1 MKTIGFIGYGQMN
14 RMLVEG
20 FLQAGAL
27 DPGQIIISNRT
38 RDKVTPLIERYPEV
52 ILAQNNLEAA
62 RGSDLIII
70 GVKPLETVSVLKE
83 IGCITGEEKHIIS
96 IAACIS
102 TDLIAKFHHGKITR
116 ILPSVC
122 STVGEGISLCYH
134 HSSVDTDSARYIEE
148 LFSSISTV
156 KAVDEDQ
163 FEPAGDLMSCAPA
176 LLSRIFLEFA
186 SAGSRHSSLTIDECL
201 EMVIST
207 VFGTALML
215 QDGVS
220 PEDLITRVAT
230 PGGITEEGV
239 KILERDMPA
248 VFDKL
253 FETTLSKYD
262 LVKERVADTSRE
274 IP

>member
-27 DPGQIIISNRT
+27 DPGQIIISTRT
-38 RDKVTPLIERYPEV
+38 RDKVTSLIERYPEV

-83 IGCITGEEKHIIS
+83 IGCITREEKHIIS
-96 IAACIS
+96 IAACIN

-186 SAGSRHSSLTIDECL
+186 SAGLRHSSLTIDECL

-215 QDGVS
+215 QDGMR

-239 KILERDMPA
+239 KILEREMPA

>member
-20 FLQAGAL
+20 FLQAYAL
-27 DPGQIIISNRT
+27 DPKQVIISTRT
-38 RDKVTPLIERYPEV
+38 RDNVTSLIERYPDI
-52 ILAQNNLEAA
+52 ILAEDNREVAKVA
-62 RGSDLIII
+62 DLLII
-70 GVKPLETVSVLKE
+70 GVKPLEVAGVLKE
-83 IGCITGEEKHIIS
+83 ISGIRGEENHIIS
-96 IAACIS
+96 IAACVS
-102 TDLIAKFHHGKITR
+102 TDLISHFHPGKITR

-134 HSSVDTDSARYIEE
+134 HPSVDPESATFVEE

-156 KAVDEDQ
+156 KKVDEGL

-176 LLSRIFLEFA
+176 LLSRMFLEFA

-201 EMVIST
+201 EMVVST

-239 KILERDMPA
+239 KILEKDLPA
-248 VFDKL
+248 VFDRL

-262 LVKERVADTSRE
+262 LVKKRVADTSRQN
-274 IP
+274 I